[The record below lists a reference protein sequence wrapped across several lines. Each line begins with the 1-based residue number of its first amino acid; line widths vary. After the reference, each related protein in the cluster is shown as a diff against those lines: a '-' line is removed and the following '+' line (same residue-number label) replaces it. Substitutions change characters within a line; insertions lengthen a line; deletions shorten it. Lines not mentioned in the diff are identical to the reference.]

1 MIVIAHVNPIQVI
14 PYRILLAGAHAAG
27 KKVVLAHNVLPHERS
42 KLDKKLVTTLF
53 NGADEIVTHSEAE
66 QDLAAGLTSTAVA
79 MSPIAPFMPPGFTP
93 THPLPGEHRRLL
105 FFGIV
110 RPYKGLDVALRALA
124 RGPADVRLRIAG
136 EFWGGTS
143 DTVDLIAELGLTD
156 RVELLPGYA
165 AADEVPKLF
174 ADVDAMI
181 LPYRTVTGSQGV
193 WTAFQFGVPVLVTD
207 AGRLADDVA
216 PGLDGLLAK
225 PDDVE
230 SMAQAIADFYQPGV
244 PERMRA
250 AVHPVDP
257 GPYWDRYV
265 GAIVRPVHD

>member
-1 MIVIAHVNPIQVI
+1 MRITVVGPTHPFKGGIAQHTAALARELAARGHQGRAELVPPHPARLYPGQLTIDAPEFPVHVPTRRVLSWNRPDSWWRVGRAARHSDVIVIAHVNPIQVI

-93 THPLPGEHRRLL
+93 THPLPESTRLL
-105 FFGIV
+105 VFGIV

-156 RVELLPGYA
+156 RVEPC
-165 AADEVPKLF
+165 P
-174 ADVDAMI
+174 AMRR
-181 LPYRTVTGSQGV
+181 RTRCRSCSQ
-193 WTAFQFGVPVLVTD
+193 TST
-207 AGRLADDVA
+207 R
-216 PGLDGLLAK
+216 
-225 PDDVE
+225 
-230 SMAQAIADFYQPGV
+230 
-244 PERMRA
+244 
-250 AVHPVDP
+250 
-257 GPYWDRYV
+257 
-265 GAIVRPVHD
+265 